1 MRISRVIA
9 GALSAA
15 LLGLVPVAL
24 TSAPAHAADNATVT
38 TLQVSRNLLEY
49 KSGYSPF
56 LSGSVKT
63 ADGSSVY
70 AGNVS
75 LQASE
80 AGSAWKTIKTVTA
93 SGYLSFS
100 DVIPNKNTAYRVVY
114 AGGADSRNTYQA
126 SSSGT
131 VTVKVMRKLTI
142 KNPKGTKIKG
152 KVAPKYAKKKIVI
165 KKKVGKKWKKFRTLK
180 TNKKSRFTV
189 TLPAKRKRTYFRF
202 IVPGNKAYAKN
213 VSEGSTIRY

>member
-1 MRISRVIA
+1 MRITRVIA

-24 TSAPAHAADNATVT
+24 SSAPAQAATATVT
-38 TLQVSRNLLEY
+38 TLEASRNLLEF

-56 LSGSVKT
+56 LSASVRD
-63 ADGSSVY
+63 ASGNSVY
-70 AGNVS
+70 AGTVS

-80 AGSAWKTIKTVTA
+80 AGGAWKTIKSTTA
-93 SGYLSFS
+93 GGYLSFS
-100 DVIPNKNTAYRVVY
+100 DVIPNKNTQYRVAYSGGTNY
-114 AGGADSRNTYQA
+114 AGTYAA

-131 VTVKVMRKLTI
+131 VAIKVMRKLTI

-152 KVAPKYAKKKIVI
+152 KIAPKYAKKKVVI

-180 TNKKSRFTV
+180 TNKKSRFTI